1 MLIYFFCIV
10 YNYLFSVGKFHTKW
24 RINTKMG
31 DENDFDIYGDL
42 DGDADKL
49 GGQDDTFADELSL
62 LSPVKVPKL
71 EKIDKSSDAEIKK
84 LQEQLEI
91 LQKRLDEEIEKNEK
105 VKTNFS
111 IMLRT
116 ARNEIQ
122 R

>member
-1 MLIYFFCIV
+1 
-10 YNYLFSVGKFHTKW
+10 
-24 RINTKMG
+24 MG

-49 GGQDDTFADELSL
+49 GGQDDNFADELSL

-111 IMLRT
+111 IMLKT